1 MRLTTSPRELVQTL
15 LKDGVEHYSDQL
27 ARIAKQPPHIL
38 VTTPKALDDCWSK
51 GKQLFTLDSVSTV
64 VLEEADSLLRIPSNN
79 TPPEVQKRW
88 RKHPPVVRE
97 LLAEIFK
104 TRPKHGV
111 IRNDDAQPRHTSSPH
126 PRGPVQM
133 VLVSATLRPAV
144 RKFLF
149 LETKWLAQEPGQTL
163 QIEGTKETDRRR
175 DPVRHYGLFVD
186 VSGSIRNLRDPD
198 EDEDLEFTNDIALS
212 PTAEEED
219 ETTEQDT
226 DELDAERPGKD
237 VPLIAET
244 APETCQ
250 WSSLPQLFIPTD

>member
-88 RKHPPVVRE
+88 RKHPPAVRE

-111 IRNDDAQPRHTSSPH
+111 IRNNDAELRHNSSSQPHS
-126 PRGPVQM
+126 PVQM

-144 RKFLF
+144 RRFLF
-149 LETKWLAQEPGQTL
+149 LETKWLSQEPGQTL
-163 QIEGTKETDRRR
+163 QIDGTKETDRRQ

-186 VSGSIRNLRDPD
+186 VSGSIRNIRDP
-198 EDEDLEFTNDIALS
+198 EDEDLEFTNDIASL
-212 PTAEEED
+212 PTAEGED
-219 ETTEQDT
+219 ETTEQDI
-226 DELDAERPGKD
+226 DELDGPGKD
-237 VPLIAET
+237 MPLTAET

-250 WSSLPQLFIPTD
+250 YSSIT